1 MKKDTLVIIGNGFDL
16 WQNLK
21 TSYKDFY
28 NYYMQ
33 HRFEICKK
41 LKIKEVTVRKE
52 NKIKKITP
60 VELIYGDIAD
70 QDLDYFDFWNT
81 FEDSL
86 GYLDAYNLNMF
97 YGKDPYDL
105 NDFLISGRNA

>member
-41 LKIKEVTVRKE
+41 LRIKDVTIQE
-52 NKIKKITP
+52 GNKIKKVTP
-60 VELIYGDIAD
+60 VELIYEDILD

-81 FEDSL
+81 FENSL
-86 GYLDAYNLNMF
+86 GYLDAFKARCKMAY
-97 YGKDPYDL
+97 
-105 NDFLISGRNA
+105 FLFQ